1 MGSKYITANESI
13 KFLSGIVE
21 SAGMPPDDSILWA
34 KIMTETSLL
43 GFDTHGIRMVERYI
57 DFIDKGGASLEKP
70 EIISQDAAIAI
81 IDARS
86 CMGHLAAW
94 KAMEISAENAKEYG
108 ISFTVVKNS
117 GHIGACSIYSKALA
131 ERNCVGFCSTTSIA
145 GIAPWGGIKPTVG
158 INPLSVSAPLG
169 GNDYFLLDMSTTVT
183 AMGKVTQARDNGQQI
198 PPGWALDKNGKP
210 TMDPQQ
216 VRGGSLLP
224 IGGYKGYG
232 LALAIELLCSAL
244 SEGNFADGI
253 SSWTMHPESQAGIPF
268 SIIAI
273 DISHFQDADFF
284 KVRIKDWL
292 MKVIDVPKQEGVERI
307 FYPGEI
313 ENENHKQRMQEG
325 IPLEDVT
332 VESFNRIAR
341 KFSLEEPE
349 LLEK

>member
-13 KFLSGIVE
+13 KFIKAIVE
-21 SAGMPPDDSILWA
+21 SAGMSPDDSILWA
-34 KIMTETSLL
+34 RILTETSLL

-70 EIISQDAAIAI
+70 EIISNDAAIAI
-81 IDARS
+81 IDAHS

-94 KAMEISAENAKEYG
+94 KAMEVSAENAKKYG

-131 ERNCVGFCSTTSIA
+131 ERNCVGFCCTSSII
-145 GIAPWGGIKPTVG
+145 GIAPWGGTKPAVG

-169 GNDYFLLDMSTTVT
+169 DNDYFLLDMSTTVT

-198 PPGWALDKNGKP
+198 PPGWALDKNGRP
-210 TMDPQQ
+210 TTDPQEA
-216 VRGGSLLP
+216 RNGSLLP

-244 SEGNFADGI
+244 SGGNFADGI
-253 SSWTMHPESQAGIPF
+253 SSWVLHPESPAGIPF

-284 KVRIKDWL
+284 KARIKDWL
-292 MKVIDVPKQEGVERI
+292 MKVIDVPKQEGVKRI
-307 FYPGEI
+307 FFPGEI
-313 ENENHKQRMQEG
+313 ENEKYKQRIQEG

-332 VESFNRIAR
+332 AESFKRIAR
-341 KFSLEEPE
+341 KFSLDEPE